1 MIPFTLICILAL
13 LILLGTTIPRIMLV
27 YRYTRPKISPI
38 KTMLIWETTLAAL
51 LLIGIVIS
59 QFTRPGCAITPLA
72 LTTGHPRCA
81 SGSIKLGG
89 STALQTL
96 MDKEATSYHQ
106 WCPGATI
113 QVLASTKQST
123 INKSEEGLDSV
134 EDGSITIG
142 TSDIFAP
149 ATLSDLV
156 DHQIAASV
164 FVVIVNSDVQITNL
178 TTTQIKGI
186 YAGTYTNW
194 HQLGGPDLPILPL
207 SRGSGSGTRFTF
219 DTYVLGGYELVP
231 QPSPILD
238 TATMIS
244 NVRTTPGAIGY
255 ADLYDVY
262 ANLQSLIPVTI
273 DGIPA
278 SSFTIT
284 NNNYKFW
291 TVEHMYTKG
300 PATGLAQAFIDYMN
314 NEHGGQ
320 IMQNSS
326 FIVLHDMNS
335 DTLSRRCSASVA

>member
-13 LILLGTTIPRIMLV
+13 LVLLGTTIPRIMLV
-27 YRYTRPKISPI
+27 YRYTRPKIRPI
-38 KTMLIWETTLAAL
+38 KTMLIWEATLVTL
-51 LLIGIVIS
+51 LLTGIIIS
-59 QFTRPGCAITPLA
+59 QFTHQGCAITPQA
-72 LTTGHPRCA
+72 LTLGRPRCV

-113 QVLASTKQST
+113 KVLASTKQST

-142 TSDIFAP
+142 TSDTFAP
-149 ATLSDLV
+149 STLSDLV

-164 FVVIVNSDVQITNL
+164 FAVIVNSDVQLTNL
-178 TTTQIKGI
+178 TTNQIKGI
-186 YAGTYTNW
+186 YAGEYINW
-194 HQLGGPDLPILPL
+194 QQLGGPDLAIQPL

-244 NVRTTPGAIGY
+244 DVRTTPGAIGY

-262 ANLQSLIPVTI
+262 ANLQSLIPITI

-278 SSFTIT
+278 SPFTVVD
-284 NNNYKFW
+284 NSYKFW

-300 PATGLAQAFIDYMN
+300 PATGVAQAFIDYMN

-326 FIVLHDMNS
+326 FIILHNMNS
-335 DTLSRRCSASVA
+335 DTLSMRCNTG

>member
-13 LILLGTTIPRIMLV
+13 LVLLGTTIPRIMLV
-27 YRYTRPKISPI
+27 YRYTRPKITPI
-38 KTMLIWETTLAAL
+38 KTMLIWDATLVSL
-51 LLIGIVIS
+51 LLVGIVIS
-59 QFTRPGCAITPLA
+59 QLTHQGCAIAPPA
-72 LTTGHPRCA
+72 LTTGHPRCV

-96 MDKEATSYHQ
+96 MSKEATSYQQ
-106 WCPGATI
+106 WCPNATI
-113 QVLASTKQST
+113 TVLASTKANS
-123 INKSEEGLDSV
+123 INKSEAGLDSV

-142 TSDIFAP
+142 TSDTYAP
-149 ATLSDLV
+149 SDKSDLV

-164 FVVIVNSDVQITNL
+164 FVVIVNSGVQVTNL
-178 TTTQIKGI
+178 SVKQIKGI
-186 YAGTYTNW
+186 YAGKYTNW
-194 HQLGGPDLPILPL
+194 QQLGGPNLAIQPL

-219 DTYVLGGYELVP
+219 DTYVLGGAELVP

-238 TATMIS
+238 TPTMITD
-244 NVRTTPGAIGY
+244 VRTTPGAIGY

-262 ANLQSLIPVTI
+262 ANLQSLVPVTI

-278 SSFTIT
+278 SPFTVI
-284 NNNYKFW
+284 NDNYKFW

-335 DTLSRRCSASVA
+335 GTLSMRCSAGSA

>member
-13 LILLGTTIPRIMLV
+13 LVLLGTTVPRILLV
-27 YRYTRPKISPI
+27 YRYTRPKIRPI
-38 KTMLIWETTLAAL
+38 KIMLIWEATLVTL

-59 QFTRPGCAITPLA
+59 QFTHQGCAITPPA
-72 LTTGHPRCA
+72 LTTGHPRCV

-96 MDKEATSYHQ
+96 MSKEATSYSQ

-113 QVLASTKQST
+113 TVLASTKQST

-142 TSDIFAP
+142 TSDTFAP

-164 FVVIVNSDVQITNL
+164 FVVIVNSDVQVTNL
-178 TTTQIKGI
+178 TTSQIKGI
-186 YAGTYTNW
+186 YAGKYTNW
-194 HQLGGPDLPILPL
+194 QQLGGPELAIQPL

-219 DTYVLGGYELVP
+219 DTYILGGYELVP

-244 NVRTTPGAIGY
+244 DVRTTPGAIGY

-278 SSFTIT
+278 SPVTVV
-284 NNNYKFW
+284 NNSYKFW

-300 PATGLAQAFIDYMN
+300 PATDLAQAFIDYMN

-320 IMQNSS
+320 VMRNSS
-326 FIVLHDMNS
+326 FIILHDMTS
-335 DTLSRRCSASVA
+335 DTLSRRCNAG